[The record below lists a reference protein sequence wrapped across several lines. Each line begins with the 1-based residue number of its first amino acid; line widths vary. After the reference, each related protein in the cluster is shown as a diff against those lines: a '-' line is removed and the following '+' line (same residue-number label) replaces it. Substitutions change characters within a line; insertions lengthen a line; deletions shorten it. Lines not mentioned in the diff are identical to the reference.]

1 MTTKTKRPP
10 KPQAAKY
17 PRQRKEPQSRRSWWL
32 AAAAAGLAVAVGGIL
47 FYAVNGGGTGAT
59 EGLPRTPDYHSL
71 LVSPDDPQ
79 SLLLGTHNGL
89 YRSANGG
96 RTWNPHTLSG
106 QDAMNLARLSGN
118 TIWTAG
124 HLVFAKSD
132 DGGVTWTDRRPDG
145 LPSLDLHGFAVDPND
160 PNTLY
165 TAVAGEGLY
174 RSRDGG
180 ATFALVSQQ
189 VGGSVFG
196 LAVTP
201 DGRILAGDGSQ
212 GLVESRDGGTSW
224 RGVLSAAVLGLAVNS
239 KDPQRVLATGP
250 GIYLSTD
257 GGSTWRGVL
266 ALEEGVGPV
275 AWSASAP
282 RTAYAVGFDRTLL
295 KTTDGG
301 ETWNAVT

>member
-17 PRQRKEPQSRRSWWL
+17 PRQRKEPHSRRSWWL
-32 AAAAAGLAVAVGGIL
+32 AAAAGLALAVGGIL
-47 FYAVNGGGTGAT
+47 FYAVNGSGTRAT

-89 YRSANGG
+89 YRSPDGG
-96 RTWNPHTLSG
+96 LTWNAHTLPG
-106 QDAMNLARLSGN
+106 QDAMNLARPAGN

-132 DGGVTWTDRRPDG
+132 DGGETWTDVRPAG

-165 TAVAGEGLY
+165 TAVAGAGLY

-180 ATFALVSQQ
+180 ATFGLVSQQ

-212 GLVESRDGGTSW
+212 GLVESRDDGRSW
-224 RGVLSAAVLGLAVNS
+224 RGVLSAAVLGLAVNA

-257 GGSTWRGVL
+257 GGATWRGVL
-266 ALEEGVGPV
+266 ELEDGVGPV

-301 ETWNAVT
+301 ETWNAVS